1 MSKKNLPHIAL
12 YVGDWECDCNVLSL
26 EAEMAWLKIIFKMHL
41 SGNEPVYKTSAKG
54 LQILWKCT
62 AGKAAEIIDELSINN
77 ICAIDEIQGGY
88 SFTSRRLQREKNI
101 SQTRSKAAKKRYNI
115 AEENT
120 IPLNKTAAKV
130 LQNTDIDNDNDN
142 DIDIEVEIKTDFD
155 GKEGMGEKP
164 TVVLP
169 YPSAEFARQWQ
180 LWKTYRHN
188 EHSQNYQSAESEQ
201 AALVQLNNLAQGKQ
215 TTAIAILHQSIS
227 KGWKGLFEIKPQGN
241 AGKKPASKSK
251 VKYSD
256 DFKRKIAQRLQSG

>member
-12 YVGDWECDCNVLSL
+12 YVGDWERDCNVLSL

-62 AGKAAEIIDELSINN
+62 ADKTAELIDELSINN

-88 SFTSRRLQREKNI
+88 SFTSRRLQREKTI
-101 SQTRSKAAKKRYNI
+101 SQTRSKAAKKRHNK

-120 IPLNKTAAKV
+120 TTLNKIPAKV
-130 LQNTDIDNDNDN
+130 LQNTDIDNDN

-188 EHSQNYQSAESEQ
+188 EHNQNYQSAESEQ
-201 AALVQLNNLAQGKQ
+201 AALVQLTNLAQGKQ

-227 KGWKGLFEIKPQGN
+227 KGWKGLFEIKQHGN
-241 AGKKPASKSK
+241 AGKEPASKSK

-256 DFKRKIAQRLQSG
+256 DFKRKIAKRLQSG

>member
-12 YVGDWECDCNVLSL
+12 YVGDWERDCNVLSL

-77 ICAIDEIQGGY
+77 ICIIDEITGGY

-101 SQTRSKAAKKRYNI
+101 SQTRSQAAKKRRNK

-120 IPLNKTAAKV
+120 TTLNKTSAKV
-130 LQNTDIDNDNDN
+130 LQNTDNDNDN
-142 DIDIEVEIKTDFD
+142 DIDIEVEINADFD

-201 AALVQLNNLAQGKQ
+201 AALVQLTNLAQGKQ

-241 AGKKPASKSK
+241 AGKQPASKSK